1 MSTHDIH
8 TRTGR
13 SLNEL
18 TLEAVLDGTV
28 GVADFSISAE
38 QLRRQAEESERAG
51 YPQLA
56 ESLRRAAELTAL
68 SNEEILALYDALRPG
83 RATYEELLALAERL
97 ERENDAH
104 GTAALIRE
112 AADVYRAR
120 GIAKDGTGTRAQ
132 SM

>member
-1 MSTHDIH
+1 MPSDDLH

-13 SLNEL
+13 TLDEL
-18 TLEAVLDGTV
+18 TLDAVLEGTV

-38 QLRRQAEESERAG
+38 QLRRQAGQSEEAG

-56 ESLRRAAELTAL
+56 ESLRRAAELTSV

-83 RATYEELLALAERL
+83 RATYEELVGLADRL
-97 ERENDAH
+97 EHEH
-104 GTAALIRE
+104 GAPRTAALVRE

-120 GIAKDGTGTRAQ
+120 GVAAPP
-132 SM
+132 